1 MQNKYREQWD
11 ERNIKFQRKDRYAS
25 VAFADER
32 IKRNSKL
39 EVAYLVLL
47 ISIGA
52 YVWLM

>member
-11 ERNIKFQRKDRYAS
+11 ERNINYQRKDRYAN
-25 VAFADER
+25 VAFADEHVRR
-32 IKRNSKL
+32 ISTL